1 VTQFRAALDSI
12 EEYRDAAVTLRD
24 LAAVVHLGPSP
35 FARTFPTPTGLPPH
49 RSVVARRVERAKPF
63 QRGGN
68 DFSPAQVAARSGS
81 RDQGHFT
88 RPFTRLVGVTP
99 KHFR

>member
-1 VTQFRAALDSI
+1 MLGSI
-12 EEYRDAAVTLRD
+12 REHLHAAVTLRD

-35 FARTFPTPTGLPPH
+35 FARTSPAPTGLPPH
-49 RSVVARRVERAKPF
+49 RDVVARRVERAKPF
-63 QRGGN
+63 QRGGD
-68 DFSPAQVAARSGS
+68 DFSLAQVAARSGS

-88 RPFTRLVGVTP
+88 RHFTRLVGVTP